1 MKKTVTLLFFLMS
14 VTWSAFS
21 QDSSIIY
28 KQGTLSKG
36 KVEYD
41 GNTYACDVIAFDA
54 SPDVVE
60 GAIKSM
66 MSNRGHKYST
76 KKGFI
81 VYRNVLLLRTNMKEP
96 VDVFA
101 SIEPKSKNE
110 KNKTKVSLII
120 TKPGAIPDKKIDSK
134 TAEEVTT
141 MGFASAGGTIFT
153 DMETEVSLSAHQ
165 NDIALQE
172 LSVSKATKE
181 LKYLEKDANDLQK
194 KLEKLQNDIVENE
207 KARTAAKELLVNE
220 TSRLEMLKARKL
232 DKKN

>member
-1 MKKTVTLLFFLMS
+1 MS
-14 VTWSAFS
+14 VAWSAFS

-28 KQGTLSKG
+28 KQGILSKG

-41 GNTYACDVIAFDA
+41 GNMYACDVITFDA
-54 SPDVVE
+54 APDVVE
-60 GAIKSM
+60 GAIKSL

-76 KKGFI
+76 RKGFI
-81 VYRNVLLLRTNMKEP
+81 VYRNVLLLHSNMKEP

-101 SIEPKSKNE
+101 SIEPKSKSE
-110 KNKTKVSLII
+110 KNKTKVSLLI

-141 MGFASAGGTIFT
+141 LGIASAGGTIFS
-153 DMETEVSLSAHQ
+153 DMEKEVSLGAHE

-194 KLEKLQNDIVENE
+194 RLEKLQNDIIENE
-207 KARTAAKELLVNE
+207 KARTAAKELLENE
-220 TSRLEMLKARKL
+220 NSRLKMLKARKL
-232 DKKN
+232 EKKN